1 MTVGLISVAKEQAI
15 QRFQQLNSASLGELE
30 AVIRHGVPA
39 AELEEMAALL
49 GLPVVDL
56 SRALGVPPSTLR
68 HKARKGVALTLDQGE
83 RVVGLQRLVGQVQT
97 MVEGCG
103 DPTAFDA
110 AAWTR
115 DWLLA
120 PQPALGGSRAL
131 DFLGTVTGQQLL
143 SESLSRNVTGAYA

>member
-1 MTVGLISVAKEQAI
+1 MGLISVAKEQAI
-15 QRFQQLNSASLGELE
+15 RRFQQLNSASLGELE
-30 AVIRHGVPA
+30 AVVRHGVPA

-68 HKARKGVALTLDQGE
+68 RKAKNREALPADQGE
-83 RVVGLQRLVGQVQT
+83 RVLGLQRIVGQVQT
-97 MVEGCG
+97 MVEQSG
-103 DPTAFDA
+103 DPTSFDA
-110 AAWTR
+110 AAWTGA
-115 DWLLA
+115 WLMA

-131 DFLGTVTGQQLL
+131 DLLGTVTGQQLL